1 MERSLFQYQLSDA
14 IFLSPGQVTIQC
26 TSVEQLYQ
34 QVELLAKTLRE
45 RADDLWKRV
54 EPALQRRPVKSEFQ
68 TSLAS
73 AKTA

>member
-1 MERSLFQYQLSDA
+1 MERTLFQFQLSDA

-26 TSVEQLYQ
+26 TSAEQLFQ

-45 RADDLWKRV
+45 RSEDVWKRL
-54 EPALQRRPVKSEFQ
+54 EPTLPRRPVRSDFQ

-73 AKTA
+73 AKSA